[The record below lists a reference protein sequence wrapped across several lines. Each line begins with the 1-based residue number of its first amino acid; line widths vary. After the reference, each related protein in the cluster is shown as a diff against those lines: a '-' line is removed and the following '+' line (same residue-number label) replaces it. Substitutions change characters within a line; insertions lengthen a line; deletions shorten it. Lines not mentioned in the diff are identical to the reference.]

1 MHTDVSSAAD
11 ADPAAR
17 RSFLVRFAAIVAGG
31 LAALFPF
38 AAGWGVLTDPL
49 RRGRSTKTT
58 GDESDPAN
66 FARIC
71 PLDAVPADGVPS
83 EFAVTQD
90 VTDAWTHA
98 AAQRIGAVFL
108 TRSEKDSGHVS
119 ALSATCPHLGCSVEF
134 DAAKSEFKC
143 PCHASWFNKEG
154 QRLSGP
160 ARRGLD
166 PLSVKI
172 TSDAGTKEIWVEFE
186 RFQAGIAERKPI
198 G

>member
-1 MHTDVSSAAD
+1 MHTDVSSATH

-17 RSFLVRFAAIVAGG
+17 RSFLVRFAAVVAGT

-49 RRGRSTKTT
+49 RRGRGTATD
-58 GDESDPAN
+58 GESDPAN
-66 FARIC
+66 FVRIC
-71 PLDAVPADGVPS
+71 PLDALPADGIPR
-83 EFAVTQD
+83 EFAVTED
-90 VTDAWTHA
+90 VSDAWTRA

-108 TRSEKDSGHVS
+108 TRSDKDANRVM
-119 ALSATCPHLGCSVEF
+119 AFTATCPHLGCSVEF
-134 DAAKSEFKC
+134 DAAKNEFKC
-143 PCHASWFNKEG
+143 PCHASWFNKDG

-160 ARRGLD
+160 SRRGLD
-166 PLSVKI
+166 PLPVKI
-172 TSDAGTKEIWVEFE
+172 ANDAGTKEIWVKFE

>member
-1 MHTDVSSAAD
+1 MPPEVSSATK
-11 ADPAAR
+11 ADPAPR
-17 RSFLVRFAAIVAGG
+17 RSFLVRLAAVVTGA

-49 RRGRSTKTT
+49 WRGRGTST
-58 GDESDPAN
+58 DDQSDSAS
-66 FARIC
+66 FSRIC
-71 PLDAVPADGVPS
+71 PLEALPADGVPR

-108 TRSEKDSGHVS
+108 TRSEKDAGHVV

-143 PCHASWFNKEG
+143 PCHSSWFDKDG

-166 PLSVKI
+166 PLPIKI
-172 TSDAGTKEIWVEFE
+172 ADDGGTKEIRVEFE